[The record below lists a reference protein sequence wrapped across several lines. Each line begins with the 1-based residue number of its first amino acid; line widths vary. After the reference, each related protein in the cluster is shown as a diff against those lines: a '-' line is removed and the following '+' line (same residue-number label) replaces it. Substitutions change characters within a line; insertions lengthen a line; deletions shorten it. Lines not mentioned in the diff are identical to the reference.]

1 MSWASLP
8 VELGLPA
15 IMCGA
20 ASHAVCQVSRTS
32 WGHIMGLLDQVKGM
46 SGGPVTSRAAL
57 DEAEADSEESRI
69 TNLVQSL
76 LNIGLD
82 GRGPFDGAQAVAESA
97 LAKESGPEGAINRVA
112 RAHLVSGALGGFATG
127 VGGFVTMPVALPIN
141 VLEFY
146 VQATRMV
153 GAIASLRGYDVSEQ
167 RIRSAILLTLVG
179 SNADEVLTKAGVVTG
194 SSRIASL
201 ALKSLPPA
209 ALLMINKAIGF
220 RLLRG
225 VGEKA
230 FSRLGRGVPFVGGLV
245 GAVLDGYM
253 MKRIADQAKV
263 EFPQV

>member
-1 MSWASLP
+1 
-8 VELGLPA
+8 
-15 IMCGA
+15 
-20 ASHAVCQVSRTS
+20 
-32 WGHIMGLLDQVKGM
+32 MGLLDQLKGIG
-46 SGGPVTSRAAL
+46 GGPATSRAAL
-57 DEAEADSEESRI
+57 DAASGDSEDGRI

-82 GRGPFDGAQAVAESA
+82 GRGPFDGARAVADA
-97 LAKESGPEGAINRVA
+97 AMAKQGQTDAAIDRVV
-112 RAHLVSGALGGFATG
+112 RSHLVSGALGGFATG

-153 GAIASLRGYDVSEQ
+153 GAVASLRGYDVSEQ
-167 RIRSAILLTLVG
+167 RIRSAVLLTLVG

-194 SSRIASL
+194 SSRMTSL
-201 ALKSLPPA
+201 ALKNLPPA

-230 FSRLGRGVPFVGGLV
+230 FSRLGRGVPLVGGLV
-245 GAVLDGYM
+245 GAVIDGYM

-263 EFPQV
+263 EFPTM